1 MDITDLRILATLATF
16 VTFIGVWVWAWSRKN
31 KKDFD
36 EAANLP
42 FEGEE
47 NE

>member
-1 MDITDLRILATLATF
+1 MDITDLRIIVTVLTF
-16 VTFIGVWVWAWSRKN
+16 VTFVGIWAWAWSSRH

-47 NE
+47 

>member
-1 MDITDLRILATLATF
+1 MDINITDLRIASTIGAF
-16 VTFIGVWVWAWSRKN
+16 ITFIAIWVWAWSKPKRD
-31 KKDFD
+31 DFD

-47 NE
+47 

>member
-1 MDITDLRILATLATF
+1 MDITVLRIIVTLTTF
-16 VTFIGVWVWAWSRKN
+16 VTFIGIWVWAWSGHH

-36 EAANLP
+36 EAAKLP

-47 NE
+47 

>member
-1 MDITDLRILATLATF
+1 MDITSLRIIVTITTF
-16 VTFIGVWVWAWSRKN
+16 VTFVGIWLWAWLRSN
-31 KKDFD
+31 QKDFD

-47 NE
+47 